1 MNNTNNFYGNVTGVQ
16 IQQGTVNSDQK
27 QNFLEEFDY
36 EKVFQIIRKIK
47 KYDPM
52 FDEEY
57 GQLASEMRDKL
68 SEIEKLLKERGCS
81 RQRYCFW
88 YCRLIANGLGGI
100 RYGNNN

>member
-47 KYDPM
+47 
-52 FDEEY
+52 
-57 GQLASEMRDKL
+57 
-68 SEIEKLLKERGCS
+68 IV
-81 RQRYCFW
+81 QREHLY
-88 YCRLIANGLGGI
+88 
-100 RYGNNN
+100 